1 MNRTLYKKLINI
13 CARDFVVN
21 KLSEKKFNLFVDK
34 LYDDIKEWSNP
45 MDIPE
50 TDIIHRIGEHVS
62 YALSISLDDLY
73 KGTNPTK

>member
-1 MNRTLYKKLINI
+1 MSKTLYKKLIDI

-21 KLSEKKFNLFVDK
+21 KLSEKKFNLFVGK

-45 MDIPE
+45 MDISE

-62 YALSISLDDLY
+62 HVVSLSLDDTQI
-73 KGTNPTK
+73 GTNHD

>member
-1 MNRTLYKKLINI
+1 MSKTLYKKLIDI

-21 KLSEKKFNLFVDK
+21 KLSEKKFNLFVGK

-45 MDIPE
+45 MDISE

-62 YALSISLDDLY
+62 HVVSLF
-73 KGTNPTK
+73 

>member
-1 MNRTLYKKLINI
+1 MMSKTLYRKLIDI

-21 KLSEKKFNLFVDK
+21 KLSEKKFNLFVGK

-45 MDIPE
+45 MDISE

-62 YALSISLDDLY
+62 HVVSLSLDDTHI
-73 KGTNPTK
+73 GTNHD

>member
-1 MNRTLYKKLINI
+1 MSKTLYKKLIDI

-45 MDIPE
+45 MDISE

-62 YALSISLDDLY
+62 YALSSSLDDPY
-73 KGTNPTK
+73 AGTNKD